1 LKHVLDHVRLK
12 AEETVEAELFTQY
25 GTDPDQMVSALQR
38 EAMVALKV
46 AQYYEEMRKLQDQLS
61 GADQQQPDP
70 VVELKKQELA
80 QRAQRDEAQ
89 AQIDQAR
96 IQLDAQREQNDVQH
110 DQAKLALQQAIADQR
125 AELSMRQME
134 SRRGNFPQ

>member
-1 LKHVLDHVRLK
+1 
-12 AEETVEAELFTQY
+12 
-25 GTDPDQMVSALQR
+25 MVSALQR

-46 AQYYEEMRKLQDQLS
+46 AQYYEQMKALQDELS
-61 GADQQQPDP
+61 GENQQQPDP

-96 IQLDAQREQNDVQH
+96 IQLDAQREQNDVSN
-110 DQAKLALQQAIADQR
+110 DQARLALQKAIADQR
-125 AELSMRQME
+125 AQLSLMQME
-134 SRRGNFPQ
+134 NKRGNLPQ